1 MRPAGARPHRRLTG
15 PAFGL
20 KKPAMTMTDRTTPEA
35 PPPEEPEEPEA
46 PPAPAARPG
55 PVARRLL
62 RAADRAALATELAD
76 RTGGN
81 GTPWPYASL
90 VLLACD
96 HDAAPLLLMS
106 DLSEHSRN
114 IAGDPRLSLLI
125 DGTAGRVD
133 PLTGPRVSL
142 LGRAETTA
150 DPRLKARFVA
160 RHPSASLY
168 ADFADFHL
176 YRVTVTRAHFVAGF
190 GRIHWIEAADLMPA
204 AENVGSLAGEESAL
218 IERLLDAHTD
228 LADRL
233 AWQATGR
240 AAGGWR
246 ITGIDPEGIDLRRKG
261 AVTRLDFA
269 VPAGDPDSVMQAIEA
284 LLKKSDGRQKK

>member
-1 MRPAGARPHRRLTG
+1 
-15 PAFGL
+15 
-20 KKPAMTMTDRTTPEA
+20 MTSNPEPLPQEAPEEPRPEA
-35 PPPEEPEEPEA
+35 PA
-46 PPAPAARPG
+46 APAARPG

-81 GTPWPYASL
+81 GAPWPYASL

-106 DLSEHSRN
+106 DLSEHARN
-114 IAGDPRLSLLI
+114 IAVDPRLSLLI

-142 LGRAETTA
+142 LGRAEKTT

-190 GRIHWIEAADLMPA
+190 GRIHWIDAADLLPSR
-204 AENVGSLAGEESAL
+204 ESVGNLASEESTL
-218 IERLLDAHTD
+218 IERLLEAHAD

-233 AWQATGR
+233 ARQATGR

-246 ITGIDPEGIDLRRKG
+246 ITGVDPEGIDLRRKG
-261 AVTRLDFA
+261 TVARIDFA
-269 VPAGDPDSVMQAIEA
+269 APAVDGDSVMRAIADLLQKQA
-284 LLKKSDGRQKK
+284 GRQKK